1 MGIPMPLPARRGLAD
16 MTMPSGRSCSEATA
30 GGAKKRISRSWGF
43 DVARDGHSVHP
54 FFEPPRA

>member
-1 MGIPMPLPARRGLAD
+1 
-16 MTMPSGRSCSEATA
+16 MPSGRSCSEATA